1 MVRGFF
7 MLFMIG
13 KHEVKAEVENK
24 QKIKSK
30 HTGQTLEKLKIHFQF
45 YNQKKVP
52 EKIFSK
58 ENGNPWIVK
67 NSSYYYTEGN
77 PVIRYILEIEE
88 VEELKIDY
96 LELNGLSIQPND
108 YHEEIN
114 GSKGDSLIINAIAEL
129 KFDAWKIIE
138 ELYHQKGYFKVTRSG
153 ISKEKKKMRFERII
167 WSQKDDVINCALLLH
182 EDIYD
187 TFKSYSP
194 LNPELES
201 LKKDLIKN
209 DNTLDFLV
217 KLLHERNILSLQDME
232 NMKLCQKTMDT
243 LKFGEVEDLEEF
255 LSIYKI

>member
-1 MVRGFF
+1 

-13 KHEVKAEVENK
+13 KHEVNAEVEK
-24 QKIKSK
+24 RQKIKSK
-30 HTGQTLEKLKIHFQF
+30 HTGRTLEKLKIHFQV

-52 EKIFSK
+52 ETIFSK
-58 ENGNPWIVK
+58 ENRNQWIVK

-88 VEELKIDY
+88 VEDLKIDY
-96 LELNGLSIQPND
+96 LELNGLSIEPQN

-114 GSKGDSLIINAIAEL
+114 SSKGDSLIIKVIVDL
-129 KFDAWKIIE
+129 KLDAWKIIE
-138 ELYHQKGYFKVTRSG
+138 ELYHQKGYFKVIRSG
-153 ISKEKKKMRFERII
+153 ISKEKKNMRFERII
-167 WSQKDDVINCALLLH
+167 WSQKDEVIKCALLLH

-217 KLLHERNILSLQDME
+217 KLLHERNILNSEDME
-232 NMKLCQKTMDT
+232 NMQLCQKAMNT

-255 LSIYKI
+255 LRIYKI

>member
-1 MVRGFF
+1 

-13 KHEVKAEVENK
+13 KHEVNAEVEK
-24 QKIKSK
+24 RQKIKSK
-30 HTGQTLEKLKIHFQF
+30 HTGRTLEKLKIHFQV

-52 EKIFSK
+52 ETIFSK
-58 ENGNPWIVK
+58 ENRNKWIVK

-77 PVIRYILEIEE
+77 PVIRYILEIGE
-88 VEELKIDY
+88 VEDLKIDY
-96 LELNGLSIQPND
+96 LELNGLSIEPQN

-114 GSKGDSLIINAIAEL
+114 SSKGDSLIIKVIVDL
-129 KFDAWKIIE
+129 KLDAWKIIE
-138 ELYHQKGYFKVTRSG
+138 ELYHQKGYFKVIRSG
-153 ISKEKKKMRFERII
+153 ISKEKKNMRFERII
-167 WSQKDDVINCALLLH
+167 WSQKDDVIKCALLLH

-209 DNTLDFLV
+209 DNILDFLV
-217 KLLHERNILSLQDME
+217 KLLHERNILNSKDME
-232 NMKLCQKTMDT
+232 NMQLCQKAMNT

-255 LSIYKI
+255 LRIYKI